1 MFAFDEMA
9 EVREIDMSASAKP
22 KRTLIAYCVLADR
35 LRTPGVGAIQAL
47 IPFLAEACQQFA
59 GELFDAGK
67 FSNAVAERYGI
78 RIPRL
83 AALGLAEQLE
93 REGVLTLASGHGA
106 SAIYRY
112 VPILVSPTMSSA
124 VTEAEVEVVL
134 KSFVDYCEADDRLQ
148 GREDS
153 FLQEAFL
160 ERLLNVDS
168 MRILGRRE
176 GSISAK
182 KNVGTVILSRS
193 SSEQDPLN
201 SEELHLDF
209 LVSQFLLDLRDR
221 NPVAFEQVSNV
232 AFANMAAEAIA
243 CFREP
248 PSLGISLD
256 TLTVYLDT
264 PLLLDMLGV
273 NTEYADYGHELL
285 QAIRVSG
292 AKAAVFEH
300 CVAEAEAA
308 VYAQLNYLRSGV
320 NKFSIGWGTTATP
333 DLLAALIG
341 NLGERT
347 QDRLGIEVHRDS
359 ETNLLRRSQTTVGD
373 VEAKMQRRMQ
383 AWRND
388 EAKDYDR
395 QSVWSMLAIRDTS
408 DLVTRV
414 CDSRWLLLTRN
425 TPLVGIAND
434 AWRTW
439 LNGTTKHSRLNIE
452 RWAPVAMSD
461 KQFAGYLWAR
471 TGGTDGAI
479 SQARLLAHCS
489 SAVRPRADIKAK
501 AYNLML
507 ELSGRRDAEDLAAL
521 LEDREGVKALM
532 RATRGDPEDVTLE
545 RLPFIVETV
554 KLAAGEFAAARAREE
569 SEKQL
574 EENRR
579 THEFEVARLR
589 KEAEAERAEFA
600 RQVETAKAEGLQQQQ
615 DKLNLESQNSALNE
629 ALAAKAQ
636 QEGER
641 RNRILKDGFEAGR
654 SVYRWGRWVIA
665 ATFGAAVYSV
675 SVIAAMDPL
684 AAAPLSGMLGFIGFW
699 FVPNVLN
706 RPLNWC
712 AMRRLCSVVASRDS
726 SIEIPSQIPDF
737 SAKLE
742 SNGLGS
748 NLFPA
753 SARDK
758 L

>member
-1 MFAFDEMA
+1 MN
-9 EVREIDMSASAKP
+9 VSATAKP

-93 REGVLTLASGHGA
+93 REGVLTLASGHGT

-112 VPILVSPTMSSA
+112 VPIPPSPTTSSA
-124 VTEAEVEVVL
+124 VTEAEVEAVL
-134 KSFVDYCEADDRLQ
+134 KSFVDYCRTDDHLQ
-148 GREDS
+148 SREDS
-153 FLQEAFL
+153 LLQEKFL

-176 GSISAK
+176 GSISVK
-182 KNVGTVILSRS
+182 KNVGTVTLNKPS
-193 SSEQDPLN
+193 SDQDPVN

-221 NPVAFEQVSNV
+221 NPAGFEQVSNV

-248 PSLGISLD
+248 PSVGASLD

-273 NTEYADYGHELL
+273 NTEYTAYGLELL
-285 QAIRVSG
+285 EAIRTSG
-292 AKAAVFEH
+292 AKAAVFDH

-308 VYAQLNYLRSGV
+308 VNAQLNYLRSGV
-320 NKFSIGWGTTATP
+320 NKFSVGWATTAAP

-341 NLGERT
+341 NLAERS
-347 QDRLGIEVHRDS
+347 QDRLGIEVHRDPEVS
-359 ETNLLRRSQTTVGD
+359 LLRRSQTTVGD
-373 VEAKMQRRMQ
+373 VEAEMQRRMQ

-395 QSVWSMLAIRDTS
+395 QSVWSMLTIRDTGV
-408 DLVTRV
+408 LVTRV

-439 LNGTTKHSRLNIE
+439 LHGTTKHSKLNIE
-452 RWAPVAMSD
+452 RWAPAAMSD

-507 ELSGRRDAEDLAAL
+507 DLSGRSEAEDLAAL

-545 RLPFIVETV
+545 RLPYIVETV
-554 KLAAGEFAAARAREE
+554 KLAAGDFAAAKAREE
-569 SEKQL
+569 GEKQL
-574 EENRR
+574 EESRHN
-579 THEFEVARLR
+579 HELEVARLL
-589 KEAEAERAEFA
+589 KEEEAKRVELA
-600 RQVETAKAEGLQQQQ
+600 RQIEKAESEGLQQQQ
-615 DKLNLESQNSALNE
+615 DKLNLEIRNSALNE
-629 ALAAKAQ
+629 ALAAKVQ
-636 QEGER
+636 LEEER
-641 RNRILKDGFEAGR
+641 RDRILREGFEAGCV
-654 SVYRWGRWVIA
+654 VYRLGRWGIA
-665 ATFGAAVYSV
+665 VAFGLATYSV
-675 SVIAAMDPL
+675 SLMAAMKPL
-684 AAAPLSGMLGFIGFW
+684 EAAPLGSILAIAGFW
-699 FVPNVLN
+699 FVPDILN
-706 RPLNWC
+706 RPLNLC
-712 AMRRLCSVVASRDS
+712 AARRFRSFVSSKDS
-726 SIEIPSQIPDF
+726 TIEIPAQISDF
-737 SAKLE
+737 SDKAKQPV
-742 SNGLGS
+742 SNRQLDS
-748 NLFPA
+748 NTNRLT
-753 SARDK
+753 S
-758 L
+758 